1 MENGG
6 IFYVRLVHF
15 MTVWYI
21 LWPLGIFCGHL
32 VNYLLVFW
40 YFLVILVY
48 FTSFRLSFQEKSGN
62 LRCGLYANPAT
73 SDKESKVDFVCL
85 KFSRSSAQNHSHA
98 MSRTMHP
105 PTGLPEF
112 PRSEHTKTGK
122 K

>member
-62 LRCGLYANPAT
+62 PEAG
-73 SDKESKVDFVCL
+73 FVVGFMQIQPLLTRNL
-85 KFSRSSAQNHSHA
+85 KLILFA
-98 MSRTMHP
+98 
-105 PTGLPEF
+105 
-112 PRSEHTKTGK
+112 
-122 K
+122 